1 MPLLFNRYEFGVLP
15 MRAFIAAKIGSSLH
29 VLLETKPM
37 SRSEIT
43 AKQRAHNS
51 IAGNDDLGILK
62 KMYLSIEEAH
72 LRMMA
77 FIDEK
82 KLELPEL
89 ANIQITSLNTGL
101 DMRNVKLLFLPYQL
115 ECMHAAI
122 ARMSEIILNHYGN

>member
-1 MPLLFNRYEFGVLP
+1 
-15 MRAFIAAKIGSSLH
+15 MRAFIAAKIGDTLH
-29 VLLETKPM
+29 ILLETKPM

-43 AKQRAHNS
+43 AKQLAHNS
-51 IAGNDDLGILK
+51 IAGNDDPGILK

-89 ANIQITSLNTGL
+89 TNIQIKASTPVLTCSTSNYYSFPTSSKTL
-101 DMRNVKLLFLPYQL
+101 KP
-115 ECMHAAI
+115 
-122 ARMSEIILNHYGN
+122 S